1 VGHKENVLVIPA
13 AAVWEGMD
21 GTFVNVVEGDEMNN
35 RQIKTGVG
43 DGVTVEVL
51 EGLEEGEIV
60 YFQLRSPQPRG
71 MYPGGRY

>member
-1 VGHKENVLVIPA
+1 
-13 AAVWEGMD
+13 
-21 GTFVNVVEGDEMNN
+21 MNN

-60 YFQLRSPQPRG
+60 YFQLRSPRPRG
-71 MYPGGRY
+71 MYPGGMY